1 MISLLLNLKDVFN
14 LLHLD
19 KYFSNFNVH
28 RNIIKMQIL
37 TQEFW
42 VRPEILKSEQLP
54 GDANDTYLQT
64 TFQQPLSAVRATPF
78 GTFVFLAH
86 STPTLNFNFWEILCK
101 ISYSSLPIP
110 HQEHSCCLGPLF
122 LSICILFFENFICS
136 YCFNYHANSLSGM
149 HIRLVSG
156 VRSRF

>member
-1 MISLLLNLKDVFN
+1 MISLLLNPKDVFN

-28 RNIIKMQIL
+28 RNITKMQIL
-37 TQEFW
+37 KQEFW

-54 GDANDTYLQT
+54 GDTNATHLQT
-64 TFQQPLSAVRATPF
+64 TFEQPLSAVLATLLEI
-78 GTFVFLAH
+78 FVLLAH

-101 ISYSSLPIP
+101 ISYSLPIP
-110 HQEHSCCLGPLF
+110 HQEHSYSLGPLF
-122 LSICILFFENFICS
+122 FSICILFFENFIYS
-136 YCFNYHANSLSGM
+136 YCFNFHADSLSAV